1 MSIKQHRQ
9 RNTFAKGIVAFALT
23 LTLVISGFA
32 GTLSVFAAEKTHVVR
47 SGESWWSIG
56 SKYGVNYNE
65 LARHNGKVS
74 SQYIYIGETLKIPG
88 GKEAPSVPAPSP
100 PERTHVVVRNE
111 SWWGIAL
118 KYGVNYNTLAAHNG
132 KSASQHLYIGEV
144 LKIPGTPA
152 PAPIV
157 PTPAPSVL
165 SPVQPV
171 PTPAPAPPSGVQT
184 HTVVRGESWWSIS
197 LKYRVNMNELAR
209 VNGKTTS
216 QYIYV
221 GQVLNI
227 PGSASAPPVVPVTP
241 TPPAPSVLMPS
252 PPVPTPA
259 PAPAAQTHTVVRNE
273 SWWSI
278 GLKYRVN
285 MNELARVNGKTTS
298 QVLYIGQVLQIP
310 GTGTTSPA
318 PAPSPAA
325 PTPSAPLPLRPPV
338 TLTPNAMSAAV
349 HAPISSNGYTTW
361 NSEYTTPYLMNMDMA
376 SYIGRSKNSEAL
388 KGIVVIVDPGHGGTD
403 PGGVSY
409 VTGSAVAETSI
420 NTPLSLRIRAE
431 LEALGATVI
440 MTRTENTYRSLYGRV
455 YAQGQV
461 TVDMWEREL
470 KAKGL
475 DTAWLDVLRA
485 EMQGMDAANSSEAAG
500 SKYIADGT
508 GVSRAMRQLMDA
520 QHQLRNV
527 VFISVHT
534 NIGATSVPR
543 GQQIFITPKHTAESL
558 EVLSD
563 ETPNHPN
570 YQHHND
576 TLDLRF
582 AQAILTSVQTAAP
595 EMNSAWTRIVDE
607 YSYAVVRH
615 TAFPAILFEA
625 GYTTNLQD
633 LRNLQNAAT
642 QQRIAKG
649 IADGVFTYFTR
660 H

>member
-157 PTPAPSVL
+157 PT
-165 SPVQPV
+165 
-171 PTPAPAPPSGVQT
+171 
-184 HTVVRGESWWSIS
+184 
-197 LKYRVNMNELAR
+197 
-209 VNGKTTS
+209 
-216 QYIYV
+216 
-221 GQVLNI
+221 
-227 PGSASAPPVVPVTP
+227 
-241 TPPAPSVLMPS
+241 PAPSVLMPS

-440 MTRTENTYRSLYGRV
+440 MMRTENTYRSLYGRV